1 MKALIIEEDAPLAK
15 FLAHALTAETY
26 DVKVSERWEPVS
38 PENFDLVVLDFRASA
53 EEGIGATKAIRCQAP
68 NVVLIGLGMRL
79 FSKEIAAILDAG
91 ADDYLAKPFS
101 LAELCARIR
110 ALRRRSHTCAEAVL
124 KIADLSL
131 DRVRHQVER
140 GGKTIELTTK
150 EFSLLEFLMLNAGRG
165 VTRAEILEHVW
176 KTGLSPRCSNL
187 VDVYVA
193 YVRKKVDGESP
204 HKLIHTSRGV
214 GYEISPPSKF
224 AVLVS
229 TAR

>member
-15 FLAHALTAETY
+15 FLAHALTSETY

-101 LAELCARIR
+101 LAEYAKSFCQPGCFG
-110 ALRRRSHTCAEAVL
+110 TCA
-124 KIADLSL
+124 
-131 DRVRHQVER
+131 
-140 GGKTIELTTK
+140 
-150 EFSLLEFLMLNAGRG
+150 AGRTER
-165 VTRAEILEHVW
+165 TR
-176 KTGLSPRCSNL
+176 SN
-187 VDVYVA
+187 D
-193 YVRKKVDGESP
+193 E
-204 HKLIHTSRGV
+204 
-214 GYEISPPSKF
+214 
-224 AVLVS
+224 
-229 TAR
+229 